1 MMKRLHPLRIQVR
14 LKSDYPLFTFEQLLS
29 TNGIRRGQTARISL
43 KDYIEWQNFPN
54 IMKRENFFTQ
64 RKPVT
69 TTAKEEPFSF
79 DNILDCEPQFS
90 KCLAKWLLVNYKLN
104 DYPYYDLNIVNIY
117 TDLPQAIQICKN
129 LMSYLKST
137 LSDNMFQKIKYF
149 MVPLYKCDKIPSK
162 LLDGIPGSV
171 SLVQDYPVSPYFL
184 QKKFHIEDP
193 IQILMLNDVIK
204 YSTHD
209 LVRYSSD
216 DKGWQQCFV
225 DINENGQ
232 KSKSFDSA
240 IDYSCELA
248 LEQMFNDRSHVSPG
262 KELYIPTKLIE
273 ILMTIKNNIPEHR
286 LFIVDTPQRSSP
298 TIISLLKS
306 LISPRPTGSSQ
317 IVQPYSDSIFSDK
330 RSGRICFMT
339 DFLQLQNIYNGIN
352 SSSSSCEVEDVADF
366 VEKWISPNER
376 STLSSQNGNRPQLED
391 IKNSS
396 LAVLHS
402 T

>member
-149 MVPLYKCDKIPSK
+149 M
-162 LLDGIPGSV
+162 
-171 SLVQDYPVSPYFL
+171 
-184 QKKFHIEDP
+184 KKFHIEDP

-204 YSTHD
+204 YTTHD
-209 LVRYSSD
+209 LIRYSSD

-366 VEKWISPNER
+366 VEKWISPSER